1 MGALLVKDAESVG
14 KSGGDGGGRV
24 GLLDSWL
31 WHLDGAL
38 YGDRRD

>member
-14 KSGGDGGGRV
+14 KSGGDGGRV